1 MLTLEQAKEIQR
13 KRSKACLLKF
23 GGYVL
28 LAVALWG
35 VLFFFTDYLAK
46 HGALY
51 VVFPL
56 LLLVGAKMSKLLA
69 FLQKNEFIGKIVD
82 GDIKMVTARRYG
94 ATNQPGTTY
103 AASDMPI
110 LEITVE
116 NDILTHYDFCIE
128 IEGEGS
134 YSGQKIVLEMTI
146 TSDCVFFDEAT
157 AE

>member
-35 VLFFFTDYLAK
+35 VLFFFTDYLAEY
-46 HGALY
+46 GALY
-51 VVFPL
+51 AVFPL

-69 FLQKNEFIGKIVD
+69 FLQKKEFTGKVVD
-82 GDIKMVTARRYG
+82 SNIKMTTARRYG
-94 ATNQPGTTY
+94 TSNQPGTTY
-103 AASDMPI
+103 AASEIPV

-116 NDILTHYDFCIE
+116 NGLGKRVYKETPYQWAWGEYKPGQEVALLRFIDQPILLKDI
-128 IEGEGS
+128 
-134 YSGQKIVLEMTI
+134 
-146 TSDCVFFDEAT
+146 
-157 AE
+157 

>member
-13 KRSKACLLKF
+13 KRSKDCLLKF

-46 HGALY
+46 YGALY
-51 VVFPL
+51 AVFPL
-56 LLLVGAKMSKLLA
+56 LLLVGAKMSKLLE

-94 ATNQPGTTY
+94 ATNQPGATY

-116 NDILTHYDFCIE
+116 NDVGKRVYKTTPYQWAW
-128 IEGEGS
+128 GEFKPGM
-134 YSGQKIVLEMTI
+134 QVCLLRFIDQPVRL
-146 TSDCVFFDEAT
+146 
-157 AE
+157 

>member
-13 KRSKACLLKF
+13 KRSKDCLLKF
-23 GGYVL
+23 DGYVL

-46 HGALY
+46 YGALY
-51 VVFPL
+51 AVFPL

-69 FLQKNEFIGKIVD
+69 FLQKKEFIGKIVD

-94 ATNQPGTTY
+94 ATNQPGTTH

-116 NDILTHYDFCIE
+116 NDVGKRVYKTTPYQWAW
-128 IEGEGS
+128 GEFKPGM
-134 YSGQKIVLEMTI
+134 QVCLLRFIDQPVRL
-146 TSDCVFFDEAT
+146 
-157 AE
+157 